1 MKINSRIQLI
11 KDYTRNKETES
22 KKRRPKLKSKMRNYR
37 GESTKRLEMEPRPMV
52 RKRPKYESEM
62 KAPKRG
68 IKFVAAF
75 QRKIVVVAWATPM

>member
-1 MKINSRIQLI
+1 
-11 KDYTRNKETES
+11 
-22 KKRRPKLKSKMRNYR
+22 MRNYR